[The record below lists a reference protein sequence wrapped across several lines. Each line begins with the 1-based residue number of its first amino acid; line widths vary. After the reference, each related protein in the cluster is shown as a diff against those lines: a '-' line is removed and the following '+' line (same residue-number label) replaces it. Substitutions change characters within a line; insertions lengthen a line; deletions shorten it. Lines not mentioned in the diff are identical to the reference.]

1 MWCVMCMWCGV
12 FVLFFYVCVF
22 YVIHQVC
29 VTFCVVCVVLCMACV
44 WCVCECG
51 VYIYGVL

>member
-1 MWCVMCMWCGV
+1 MMCMWCGV
-12 FVLFFYVCVF
+12 FVLFFMCVF
-22 YVIHQVC
+22 YVIRQVC
-29 VTFCVVCVVLCMACV
+29 VTFRVVCVVLCMACV